1 MTIIDFGLS
10 RLEQSSGDI
19 ISSAMPSEVFEGQ
32 GAQWDVYRALR
43 DVVGSDWAAYKP
55 ITNVMVCELRIKV
68 AEPDE
73 QWLRYILQYLLH
85 SKSIL
90 KPRMPKI
97 ESRMPSSPVR
107 TRRIPLTKR
116 TEGKEAFDARAI
128 EAWEMLN
135 RMEGLLDKALDG
147 QAAVKTKPRRGAKLG
162 DIEPVFAS
170 AASVLQY
177 GKNMG
182 WVA

>member
-1 MTIIDFGLS
+1 M
-10 RLEQSSGDI
+10 
-19 ISSAMPSEVFEGQ
+19 
-32 GAQWDVYRALR
+32 
-43 DVVGSDWAAYKP
+43 K
-55 ITNVMVCELRIKV
+55 LRIKV

-73 QWLRYILQYLLH
+73 QWLRYILAYLLH

-128 EAWEMLN
+128 EAWETLK
-135 RMEGLLDKALDG
+135 RMEGLLDQALNG
-147 QAAVKTKPRRGAKLG
+147 QTAVKTKPRRGAKLG
-162 DIEPVFAS
+162 DIEPVVFAS
-170 AASVLQY
+170 AASVLQF
-177 GKNMG
+177 GKDSG